1 MQRNMSAPATAPQ
14 GRTRP
19 GPGADPVSRGPEG
32 AAP

>member
-1 MQRNMSAPATAPQ
+1 MQCNMSAPATAAQ

-19 GPGADPVSRGPEG
+19 GPDADPVSRGSEG